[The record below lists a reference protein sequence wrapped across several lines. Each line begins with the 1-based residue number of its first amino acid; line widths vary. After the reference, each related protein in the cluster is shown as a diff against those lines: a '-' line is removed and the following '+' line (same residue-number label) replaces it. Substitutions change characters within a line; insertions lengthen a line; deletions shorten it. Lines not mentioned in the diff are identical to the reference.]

1 MEELIIGVMENPD
14 EARAL
19 FDILDQLIGEAEG
32 ERFENLIAGVGILE
46 ADVVRVALAMLLS
59 VTPPEVV
66 DRARANFMRDI
77 HPTPTS
83 SAK

>member
-1 MEELIIGVMENPD
+1 MEDLIAAVMGSPD
-14 EARAL
+14 EAQAL
-19 FDILDQLIGEAEG
+19 FDILHQLVEEAAG

-77 HPTPTS
+77 HPTSPQ
-83 SAK
+83 K